1 MKRGKDMKQENGS
14 TNFFGTAGGRYLITV
29 ISAIIIYG
37 VLILALNSNSQVIL
51 GITFLVCG
59 YFGWK
64 ALTAI
69 TPSMFLWMSLAGW
82 AVYYLVKGLLSIIIG
97 AFVAPFQIGRII
109 GNRISGEE

>member
-1 MKRGKDMKQENGS
+1 MKQEKGS
-14 TNFFGTAGGRYLITV
+14 TNFFGTAGGRYLITA